1 LNFVLVPFPAT
12 ASLDHMNGD
21 ISGRIDGTIQRS
33 GNQLI
38 VGFRTLSRLGI
49 RWPEAGTPPERRSG
63 LWEFTCFECF
73 IGLGDADTYIETNL
87 SPAGHWQA
95 FEFEAYRDVAVP
107 SQTVRVAG
115 QSVIDTTMNTSSNN
129 QYRINCTIDIEHPRF
144 VTSDWHIAPT
154 TVLEDLEGQLH
165 YYALSHSGGRPDF
178 HLAATRT
185 LVLPL
190 SD

>member
-1 LNFVLVPFPAT
+1 MNFVLVPFPAT

-95 FEFEAYRDVAVP
+95 FEFEAYREIALP
-107 SQTVRVAG
+107 SQSVRVSG
-115 QSVIDTTMNTSSNN
+115 QSVIDNDEQSC
-129 QYRINCTIDIEHPRF
+129 INCSIDIENPRF
-144 VTSDWHIAPT
+144 VTSDWYIAPT
-154 TVLEDLEGQLH
+154 TVLEDLEGQRH
-165 YYALSHSGGRPDF
+165 YYALFHSGERPDF

-185 LVLPL
+185 LRLPF
-190 SD
+190 SH